1 MAFKHESWTSSKT
14 FMLAAVGAAVG
25 LGNIWRFPYM
35 AGSNGGG
42 AFVLIYLAAVVLIA
56 IPVLMAESMIGRHGH
71 MSAPVSMAKAA
82 EEVGA
87 SRNWAV
93 VGWFGVAAAFLILSF
108 YSVIGGWGLAY
119 VPKTISGTFT
129 GMSPDAVSADFNT
142 LLGNAETAVF
152 WHTVFI
158 AVTVGVVMHGI
169 KSGIER
175 AVGIMM
181 PALFV
186 MLLLI
191 VGYAIA
197 AGDIK
202 AGLAFMFAPDF
213 SVITAD
219 VILAAI
225 GQAFFSIGVGIGI
238 MFTYGAYLPNNI
250 PLPRA
255 CLMIAGADTLVAVL
269 AGIAIFPIV
278 FANGLDAAVGP
289 GLVFVT
295 LPLAFGQMTGGAI
308 IGTAFFVLLAFA
320 ALTSAISLLEV
331 PVSWLEERKGW
342 TRRSATLAIG
352 GAIWLVGLGSALSTN
367 VWADVRLLGM
377 FDKFKD
383 TGILDLVDYITGQ
396 ALLPLGGMLIALF
409 AGWWM
414 ESSVLTEELGMSETT
429 FKAWRILVRF
439 VCPVGIGWVLAS
451 AWF

>member
-1 MAFKHESWTSSKT
+1 MAFKHESWSSSKT
-14 FMLAAVGAAVG
+14 FLLAAVGAAVG

-42 AFVLIYLAAVVLIA
+42 AFVLIYLGAVALIA
-56 IPVLMAESMIGRHGH
+56 IPVLIAETMIGRHGH
-71 MSAPVSMAKAA
+71 MSAPVSMTKAA
-82 EEVGA
+82 QEVG
-87 SRNWAV
+87 SSSNWAI
-93 VGWFGVAAAFLILSF
+93 VGWFGVIAAFLILSF
-108 YSVIGGWGLAY
+108 YSVIGGWVLAY
-119 VPKTISGTFT
+119 IPKTITGTFA
-129 GMSPDAVSADFNT
+129 GMSPDAVGADFNT
-142 LLGNAETAVF
+142 LLGDAATVVF

-158 AVTVGVVMHGI
+158 AVTTGVVMHGI

-181 PALFV
+181 PSLFV

-197 AGDIK
+197 AGDIG
-202 AGLAFMFAPDF
+202 AGLSFMFSPDF
-213 SVITAD
+213 SKISAE

-238 MFTYGAYLPNNI
+238 MFTYGAYLPDDI

-255 CLMIAGADTLVAVL
+255 CLMIAVADTLVAVL

-278 FANGLDAAVGP
+278 FANGLDPAAGP

-320 ALTSAISLLEV
+320 ALTSGISLLEV
-331 PVSWLEERKGW
+331 SVSWLEERAAW
-342 TRRSATLAIG
+342 NRRNATLAVG
-352 GAIWLVGLGSALSTN
+352 SAIWLVGLGSALSTS

-377 FDKFKD
+377 IDKFKD

-414 ESSVLTEELGMSETT
+414 KANVLTEELGMGETT
-429 FKAWRILVRF
+429 FKLWRILVRF

>member
-1 MAFKHESWTSSKT
+1 
-14 FMLAAVGAAVG
+14 MLAAVGAAVG

-42 AFVLIYLAAVVLIA
+42 AFVLIYLIAVLLIA
-56 IPVLMAESMIGRHGH
+56 LPALIAETMIGRHGH
-71 MSAPVSMAKAA
+71 MSAPVSMTKAA

-87 SRNWAV
+87 SRKWAI

-108 YSVIGGWGLAY
+108 YSVIGGWVLAY
-119 VPKTISGTFT
+119 VPKTITGTFS
-129 GMSPDAVSADFNT
+129 GMSAAAVGADFND
-142 LLGNAETAVF
+142 LLGNAPTVVF
-152 WHTVFI
+152 WHSVFI
-158 AVTVGVVMHGI
+158 SVTVGVVMHGV

-191 VGYAIA
+191 IGYAIT
-197 AGDIK
+197 AGDIA
-202 AGLAFMFAPDF
+202 AGLYFLFAPDF
-213 SVITAD
+213 SVISAD

-238 MFTYGAYLPNNI
+238 MFTYGAYLPDNI

-255 CLMIAGADTLVAVL
+255 CVMIAGADTLVAIL
-269 AGIAIFPIV
+269 AGVAIFPIV
-278 FANGLDAAVGP
+278 FANGLDEAAGP

-295 LPLAFGQMTGGAI
+295 LPLAFGQMTGGAV
-308 IGTAFFVLLAFA
+308 IGTLFFVLLAFA

-331 PVSWLEERKGW
+331 PVSWLEERAGW
-342 TRRSATLAIG
+342 TRRSATLTVGIAV
-352 GAIWLVGLGSALSTN
+352 WLFGMASALSTN
-367 VWADVRLLGM
+367 VWSDVYLLG
-377 FDKFKD
+377 FIERFKE

-414 ESSVLTEELGMSETT
+414 KSNVLTEELGMGKTA
-429 FKAWRILVRF
+429 FKAWRLLVRF
-439 VCPVGIGWVLAS
+439 LCPLGIGWVLAS